1 MATIKLNKHPNLND
15 AFNDFL
21 LYKASQGLAEK
32 TLRTYKSHFSGI
44 FKYLNPSMKL
54 SDLKR
59 RDIQNMIAQMRERNL
74 SVNTIA
80 TYVRIL
86 RVFLSWARAE
96 GLCDITIPNYRTEET
111 VKDTYTDNELYALLK
126 KPNLKS
132 CRFPEY
138 RSWVIINFLVN
149 SGARSSTIRNILISD
164 VDLDNGLVTYRHNKN
179 HKVQVIPL
187 CSQMIVIL
195 KEYLHYRKGVD
206 SDYLFCTE
214 SGEMLTENA
223 LRSSIFRYNTDR
235 GVEKNSIHLF
245 RHTFAKKFLIDCGGN
260 AFTLQ
265 KILGHSTLD
274 MTRHY
279 CNIFNVDLVK
289 NYDSFSP
296 LQQLT
301 SKEKRITLKQH

>member
-1 MATIKLNKHPNLND
+1 
-15 AFNDFL
+15 
-21 LYKASQGLAEK
+21 
-32 TLRTYKSHFSGI
+32 
-44 FKYLNPSMKL
+44 
-54 SDLKR
+54 
-59 RDIQNMIAQMRERNL
+59 
-74 SVNTIA
+74 
-80 TYVRIL
+80 
-86 RVFLSWARAE
+86 
-96 GLCDITIPNYRTEET
+96 
-111 VKDTYTDNELYALLK
+111 
-126 KPNLKS
+126 
-132 CRFPEY
+132 
-138 RSWVIINFLVN
+138 
-149 SGARSSTIRNILISD
+149 
-164 VDLDNGLVTYRHNKN
+164 
-179 HKVQVIPL
+179 
-187 CSQMIVIL
+187 MIVIL

-301 SKEKRITLKQH
+301 SKEKRITLKQK